1 MTLTAR
7 DGTAIAK
14 GYARGEP
21 VSFRHARSD
30 EEFRLRRGM
39 LTIMRCRACAWEEH
53 DQLFVESVTDDGKAL
68 SIATRLPDEECTP
81 GPVIRLPYQR
91 EARA

>member
-7 DGTAIAK
+7 DGAAIAEGYSK
-14 GYARGEP
+14 GEESA
-21 VSFRHARSD
+21 FRHARPD
-30 EEFRLRRGM
+30 EEFRLRRGL
-39 LTIMRCRACAWEEH
+39 LTVMRCRACAWEQH
-53 DQLFVESVTDDGKAL
+53 DQLFIESVTDDGDAL

-81 GPVIRLPYQR
+81 GPVIRLPYER